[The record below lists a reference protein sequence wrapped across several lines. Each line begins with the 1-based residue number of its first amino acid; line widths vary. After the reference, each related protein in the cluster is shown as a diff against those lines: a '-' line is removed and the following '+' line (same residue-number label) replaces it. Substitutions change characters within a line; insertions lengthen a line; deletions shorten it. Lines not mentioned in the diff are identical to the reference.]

1 MIKTLKS
8 DLKQESEYQ
17 EPQVI
22 RRLMN
27 RNPKLKKLIAELDLQ
42 ILKTS
47 RL

>member
-1 MIKTLKS
+1 MIKTIKS

-22 RRLMN
+22 RRLKN